1 MESAAELAQS
11 GTLVLKRSDVESFA
25 GKLTKFSEQLTAIDR
40 QIFGWLMERA
50 GQAPPLPPQYFH
62 YHPRGAQHLVMGGA
76 DGLLVTISR
85 SGIHIRPPEG
95 PVDPGFVGTGFIPP
109 ER

>member
-1 MESAAELAQS
+1 MEGAAELAQS
-11 GTLVLKRSDVESFA
+11 DTLVLKRSDIESFA

-40 QIFGWLMERA
+40 QILGWLMERA
-50 GQAPPLPPQYFH
+50 GEAPALPPVRFH

-85 SGIHIRPPEG
+85 SGIHIRQPEG
-95 PVDPGFVGTGFIPP
+95 PLDPGFVGTAFIPP